1 MSALLNVPATYR
13 VVYPTGNIDQTIEGF
28 SPNQIKEQ
36 LATVFKELANATVQ
50 VTGNQVTF
58 SLPSGQK
65 NG

>member
-13 VVYPTGNIDQTIEGF
+13 VVYPTGNIDQTIEGY

-36 LATVFKELANATVQ
+36 LATVFKELANATVS
-50 VTGNQVTF
+50 VTGNQVSF